1 MQKYKMSFY
10 NIRIGADCMNKQM
23 YFDSENYTGNHLHVG
38 NWKEELNPL
47 IEGIAWV
54 RQDGS
59 MDLFFDDF
67 KSDCERQELFVNKGY
82 YYDKFKGGYIC
93 TVNTDEEAYV
103 MFQKWVDE
111 VLYLYRNKDKTSCEE
126 TE

>member
-1 MQKYKMSFY
+1 
-10 NIRIGADCMNKQM
+10 MNKQM
-23 YFDSENYTGNHLHVG
+23 YFDSENYTGYHLHVG
-38 NWKEELNPL
+38 NWKDELNPL

-59 MDLFFDDF
+59 MDLFFEDF
-67 KSDCERQELFVNKGY
+67 KTDCERKELFIDKGY
-82 YYDKFKGGYIC
+82 FCEKFLGGYIG
-93 TVNTDEEAYV
+93 TVKTDEEAYV

-111 VLYLYRNKDKTSCEE
+111 VLYPYRNKGKTSCEG